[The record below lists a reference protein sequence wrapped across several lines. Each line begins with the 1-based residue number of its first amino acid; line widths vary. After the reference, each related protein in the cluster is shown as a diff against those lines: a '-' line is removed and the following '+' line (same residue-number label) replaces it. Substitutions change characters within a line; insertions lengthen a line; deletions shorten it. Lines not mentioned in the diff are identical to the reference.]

1 LIGFLL
7 IHYRKSDKIDNAI
20 SFSLSSS
27 YKCFF
32 SRQNYNCSQSDVC
45 GLEARRVKKLF
56 IESLRKIMGGIL
68 LVSLISI
75 GFSSF
80 FQEYINIPKSITV
93 FEGQQLQIDKAVPVS
108 VTLNNNNSS
117 VSLSDDKN
125 AIHITG
131 AEHGNNEVL
140 LELAG
145 FPIKKVD
152 VNVLKD
158 FKVIPGGQSIGVKLN
173 SVGVLVVGHHQVST
187 EEGKKSPGELAG
199 IKVGDIIT
207 KINDKTIEKMADV
220 GPFVKDS
227 GQNGK
232 PLKVVVSRENGE
244 FTTSLQPLKDE
255 NEDTYKLGLYI
266 RDSAAGIGTMTFYD
280 PKSMKYGALG
290 HVISDM
296 DTKKPIVVADGQ
308 IVRSTVTSIEKGSNG
323 DPGEKLAR
331 FSSDG
336 EVIGDI
342 KRNSPF
348 GIFGALNK
356 DIANGISDTPLP
368 IALSHQVK
376 EGPAQILTVVD
387 DDKVEFFDIEI
398 VSTIPQKFPATK
410 GMVLKVT
417 DKKLLEKTGG
427 IVQGMSGSPII
438 QDGKLIGAVTHVF
451 VNDPTSGYGVH
462 IEWMLNEAGIDIYEK
477 ETQKAS

>member
-1 LIGFLL
+1 MLNFEL
-7 IHYRKSDKIDNAI
+7 
-20 SFSLSSS
+20 
-27 YKCFF
+27 
-32 SRQNYNCSQSDVC
+32 
-45 GLEARRVKKLF
+45 
-56 IESLRKIMGGIL
+56 LRKIIGGIL
-68 LVSLISI
+68 LVSIVAL
-75 GFSSF
+75 GFSKPV
-80 FQEYINIPKSITV
+80 QQYIQLPKEVTL
-93 FEGQQLQIDKAVPVS
+93 FEGQEFTFQKSRPVS
-108 VTLNNNNSS
+108 AEMNSS
-117 VSLSDDKN
+117 NLSVSVDDEDNTVSLNANKYGKN
-125 AIHITG
+125 
-131 AEHGNNEVL
+131 EML

-173 SVGVLVVGHHQVST
+173 TVGVLVVGHHQVNT
-187 EEGKKSPGELAG
+187 IEGKQSPGEEAG

-207 KINDKTIEKMADV
+207 RINGKQIEKMSDV
-220 GPFVKDS
+220 APFVQEAGES
-227 GQNGK
+227 GK
-232 PLKVVVSRENGE
+232 PLKVEISRESGKV
-244 FTTSLQPLKDE
+244 TTELKPQKEKDE
-255 NEDTYKLGLYI
+255 DKFKLGLYI
-266 RDSAAGIGTMTFYD
+266 RDSAAGIGTMTFYH
-280 PKSMKYGALG
+280 PQSKKYGALG

-296 DTKKPIVVADGQ
+296 DTKKPIVVEDGQ

-331 FSSDG
+331 FSSDK
-336 EVIGDI
+336 EVIGNI
-342 KRNSPF
+342 QRNSPF
-348 GIFGALNK
+348 GIFGKLNR
-356 DIANGISDTPLP
+356 DIENGVMDKALP

-387 DDKVEFFDIEI
+387 NDEVKLFDIEI

-417 DKKLLEKTGG
+417 DKELLDKTGG

-438 QDGKLIGAVTHVF
+438 QDGKVVGAVTHVF

-477 ETQKAS
+477 EEEKAS

>member
-1 LIGFLL
+1 M
-7 IHYRKSDKIDNAI
+7 
-20 SFSLSSS
+20 
-27 YKCFF
+27 
-32 SRQNYNCSQSDVC
+32 
-45 GLEARRVKKLF
+45 F

-80 FQEYINIPKSITV
+80 FQEYIQIPKSITV
-93 FEGQQLQIDKAVPVS
+93 FEGQQIQIDKAVPVTVS
-108 VTLNNNNSS
+108 LTHNNSS
-117 VSLSDDKN
+117 VSLKDKRDTVKIK
-125 AIHITG
+125 A
-131 AEHGNNEVL
+131 AEQGNNEML

-173 SVGVLVVGHHQVST
+173 TVGVLVVGHHQVNT
-187 EEGKKSPGELAG
+187 NNGKKSPGEIAG

-207 KINDKTIEKMADV
+207 KINGQSIEKMSDV
-220 GPFVKDS
+220 APFVQNS
-227 GQNGK
+227 GENGK
-232 PLKVVVSRENGE
+232 PLEVLISRESGE
-244 FTTSLQPLKDE
+244 FKTKLQPLKDA

-280 PKSMKYGALG
+280 PKSKKYGALG

-296 DTKKPIVVADGQ
+296 DTKKPIVVEDGQ

-331 FSSDG
+331 FSSDR
-336 EVIGDI
+336 EIIGDI

-348 GIFGALNK
+348 GIFGELNR
-356 DIANGISDTPLP
+356 DISNGVLDKPLP

-376 EGPAQILTVVD
+376 EGPAQILTVVE
-387 DDKVEFFDIEI
+387 DDKVESFDIEI

-417 DKKLLEKTGG
+417 DKKLLDKTGG

-477 ETQKAS
+477 SKQKAS